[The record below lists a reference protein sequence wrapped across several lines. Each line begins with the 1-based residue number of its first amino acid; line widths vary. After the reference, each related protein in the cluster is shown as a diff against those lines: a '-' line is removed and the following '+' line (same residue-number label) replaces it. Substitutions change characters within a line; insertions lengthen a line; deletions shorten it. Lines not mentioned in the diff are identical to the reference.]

1 MGVCESVKRI
11 NKNKKH
17 QIKNK
22 INSTNISNNSFNN
35 SIKATIKGTNFYI
48 KNDYILNEDF
58 IIHDDIN
65 KYYNIKSKILGKGL
79 SGKVF
84 IGIKNNIKYAI
95 KRINK
100 HKIHSINSIKRE
112 IKFSQ
117 IKHENLIK
125 YYEIF
130 EDEDY
135 ISIVMELG
143 EYGDLF
149 DLIFNFPLNYIPL
162 DICIDLFIQIL
173 DIINFLHK
181 EKKIVHRDLK
191 PENFIIKLDENKKI
205 KVKLIDF
212 GLATFVPEGEYS
224 LTDKVGTSS
233 YLAPEIVSGF
243 GYDEKIDIW
252 SLGVIL
258 YNLLTGSELFI
269 GESKNE
275 LYDEIKYKPINFDI
289 IEYEPIKKL
298 CQKML
303 YRIPLYRINSENA
316 FEIIKEIKSERIE
329 LLKNVDNEK
338 NIKNEYQIFNNYF
351 NEKKKEIEINCN

>member
-1 MGVCESVKRI
+1 MGVCESVKRK

-17 QIKNK
+17 RIKNK
-22 INSTNISNNSFNN
+22 INSTNISNNSF
-35 SIKATIKGTNFYI
+35 SISTKPTTTETNYYI
-48 KNDYILNEDF
+48 KNNYILNEDF

-65 KYYNIKSKILGKGL
+65 KYYNITSKKLGEGL
-79 SGKVF
+79 SGKVV

-100 HKIHSINSIKRE
+100 HKFHSINSIKKE

-117 IKHENLIK
+117 IKHENLVK
-125 YYEIF
+125 FYDIF

-149 DLIFNFPLNYIPL
+149 DLIFNSPLNYIPL

-173 DIINFLHK
+173 DVINFLHK

-205 KVKLIDF
+205 IIKLIDF
-212 GLATFVPEGEYS
+212 GLATFVPEGEFS
-224 LTDKVGTSS
+224 LTDQVGTNS

-258 YNLLTGSELFI
+258 YNLLTGSELFT

-275 LYDEIKYKPINFDI
+275 LDEDIKYKPINFDI
-289 IEYEPIKKL
+289 IDYEPIKKL

-303 YRIPLYRINSENA
+303 YRIPTYRINSENA
-316 FEIIKEIKSERIE
+316 FEIIKEIKMERS
-329 LLKNVDNEK
+329 KNVD

-351 NEKKKEIEINCN
+351 DEKKKEIEINCN